1 MNAKKHANS
10 FSTQVS
16 RSTKAPKIVE
26 PLTRSFFSNLIKFE
40 MDFYNKK
47 YTVDTLD
54 ELIQYYAKAVEY
66 YDTIKDEISSYF
78 IFKIQDALATKKSL
92 TLLVEQN
99 NKMSLK
105 KSMTSNPELSPSA
118 TNTENLHISGQK
130 TSLENI
136 DIKNEI
142 ITENAA
148 EELSEGEEDEAVK
161 DFAKKRKAFLE
172 KRSKVI
178 TN

>member
-1 MNAKKHANS
+1 
-10 FSTQVS
+10 
-16 RSTKAPKIVE
+16 
-26 PLTRSFFSNLIKFE
+26 
-40 MDFYNKK
+40 
-47 YTVDTLD
+47 
-54 ELIQYYAKAVEY
+54 
-66 YDTIKDEISSYF
+66 
-78 IFKIQDALATKKSL
+78 
-92 TLLVEQN
+92 
-99 NKMSLK
+99 
-105 KSMTSNPELSPSA
+105 MTSNPELSPSA